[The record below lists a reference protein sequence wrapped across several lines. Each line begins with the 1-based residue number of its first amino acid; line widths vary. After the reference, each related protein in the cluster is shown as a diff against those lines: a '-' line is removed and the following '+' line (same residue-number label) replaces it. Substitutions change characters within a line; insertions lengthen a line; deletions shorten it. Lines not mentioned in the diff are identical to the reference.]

1 MSMIDALKS
10 RLPASVVALGWVSFL
25 NELSSQIVAPLI
37 PLLLATVLGAGPV
50 ALGVI
55 EGFADAVAS
64 LLKLWA
70 GRRSDSLGQRRK
82 SFIVGGYALS
92 VVARPLIGL
101 ALGWPMVLL
110 LRSLDQAGKGLRGAP
125 RDALVAD
132 ATPKELQGRAF
143 GINRAFDYA
152 GAVGGSLIAAAA
164 LTYVSDKISS
174 VIFLSVIPGVVAVLL
189 LAFAVQNSPSAV
201 TIQKQKVVPP
211 LRWSAL
217 SAPSRRFLAVLIVF
231 SCSRVS
237 ESFILLRAHE
247 LGMSTVTVL
256 LLWASLCAI
265 QAGVAWA
272 GGSLSDR
279 FSKTTV
285 VALTWLSYGAGLIL
299 IAGVQNPVGLWIAV
313 AAYALLTGMG
323 EGAGKALVSELA
335 TDADRGTAFG
345 WYNMIV
351 GLAAIPAGLLFG
363 AIWSQAAAGTA
374 FAVFGGL
381 GIASA
386 ALVLLSRSQE
396 LQNTNSKCRCFTA
409 DLRIDNG
416 GDNADSNRI

>member
-1 MSMIDALKS
+1 MSFTDAAKA
-10 RLPASVVALGWVSFL
+10 RLPASVVVLGWVSFL

-50 ALGVI
+50 ALGLI

-70 GRRSDSLGQRRK
+70 GRRSDVLGQKRK
-82 SFIVGGYALS
+82 GFIVGGYGLS

-101 ALGWPMVLL
+101 AINWPMVLL
-110 LRSLDQAGKGLRGAP
+110 LRSLDRAGRGLRGAP

-132 ATPKELQGRAF
+132 ATPKQLQGRAY
-143 GINRAFDYA
+143 GLNRALDYA

-164 LTYVSDKISS
+164 LTYVSDKISTI
-174 VIFLSVIPGVVAVLL
+174 IFLSVIPGVLALL
-189 LAFAVQNSPSAV
+189 LLVFVVQDVPALA
-201 TIQKQKVVPP
+201 TDQKQKVVPP

-231 SCSRVS
+231 SCSRAS

-256 LLWASLCAI
+256 LLWALLCAI
-265 QAGVAWA
+265 QSGVAWA
-272 GGSLSDR
+272 GGGLSDR

-285 VALTWLSYGAGLIL
+285 VALTWLAYGVGLIVL
-299 IAGVQNPVGLWIAV
+299 ATTATPGGLWIAV
-313 AAYALLTGMG
+313 AIYALLTGIG
-323 EGAGKALVSELA
+323 EGAEKALVSELA
-335 TDADRGTAFG
+335 TEADRGTAFG

-351 GLAAIPAGLLFG
+351 GLSAIPAGLLFG
-363 AIWSQAAAGTA
+363 VIWSQAAAGIA
-374 FAVFGGL
+374 FAAFGGL
-381 GIASA
+381 AIACA
-386 ALVLLSRSQE
+386 AFVLLRRSQE
-396 LQNTNSKCRCFTA
+396 QVTSNST
-409 DLRIDNG
+409 
-416 GDNADSNRI
+416 

>member
-1 MSMIDALKS
+1 MSDAAKVS
-10 RLPASVVALGWVSFL
+10 LPASVVVLGWVSFL

-50 ALGVI
+50 ALGLI

-70 GRRSDSLGQRRK
+70 GRRSDVIGQKRK
-82 SFIVGGYALS
+82 GFIVGGYGLS
-92 VVARPLIGL
+92 VIARPLIGL
-101 ALGWPMVLL
+101 AINWPMVLL
-110 LRSLDQAGKGLRGAP
+110 LRSLDRAGKGLRGAP

-132 ATPKELQGRAF
+132 ATPKELQGRAY
-143 GINRAFDYA
+143 GLNRALDYA

-164 LTYVSDKISS
+164 LTYVSDKIST
-174 VIFLSVIPGVVAVLL
+174 VIFFSAIPGVLAVLL
-189 LAFAVQNSPSAV
+189 LAFVVQNAPSVALD
-201 TIQKQKVVPP
+201 QRQKVVTP
-211 LRWSAL
+211 LSWSAL
-217 SAPSRRFLAVLIVF
+217 SDPSRRFLAVLMVF
-231 SCSRVS
+231 SCSRAS

-256 LLWASLCAI
+256 LLWALLCAI
-265 QAGVAWA
+265 QSGVAWI
-272 GGSLSDR
+272 GGGLSDR

-285 VALTWLSYGAGLIL
+285 VALTWLAYGVGLIL
-299 IAGVQNPVGLWIAV
+299 IATVQNPNGLWIAV
-313 AAYALLTGMG
+313 AVYALLTGMG
-323 EGAGKALVSELA
+323 EGAEKALVSELA

-363 AIWSQAAAGTA
+363 VIWSQAAAGIA

-381 GIASA
+381 AIASA
-386 ALVLLSRSQE
+386 AFVLLRRSQ
-396 LQNTNSKCRCFTA
+396 QRRNTNSK
-409 DLRIDNG
+409 
-416 GDNADSNRI
+416 

>member
-1 MSMIDALKS
+1 MSMTGTANG
-10 RLPASVVALGWVSFL
+10 RLPASVVVLGWVSFL

-50 ALGVI
+50 ALGLI

-70 GRRSDSLGQRRK
+70 GRRSDVLGQKRK
-82 SFIVGGYALS
+82 GFIVGGYGLS
-92 VVARPLIGL
+92 VIARPLIGL
-101 ALGWPMVLL
+101 AINWPMVLL
-110 LRSLDQAGKGLRGAP
+110 LRSLDRAGKGLRGAP

-132 ATPKELQGRAF
+132 ATPKKLQGRAY
-143 GINRAFDYA
+143 GLNRALDYA

-164 LTYVSDKISS
+164 LTYVSDKIST
-174 VIFLSVIPGVVAVLL
+174 VIFLSVTPGVCALLL
-189 LAFAVQNSPSAV
+189 LAFVVQDAPAVETDRKKN
-201 TIQKQKVVPP
+201 VVPL

-217 SAPSRRFLAVLIVF
+217 SAPSRRFLTVLIVF
-231 SCSRVS
+231 SCSRAS

-256 LLWASLCAI
+256 LLWALLCAI
-265 QAGVAWA
+265 QSGVAWA
-272 GGSLSDR
+272 GGGLSDR

-285 VALTWLSYGAGLIL
+285 VALTWLAYGVGLIV
-299 IAGVQNPVGLWIAV
+299 IATIVTPGGLWMAV
-313 AAYALLTGMG
+313 AIYALLTGIG
-323 EGAGKALVSELA
+323 EGAEKALVSELA

-351 GLAAIPAGLLFG
+351 GLSAIPAGLLFG
-363 AIWSQAAAGTA
+363 VIWSQAAAGIA

-381 GIASA
+381 AIASA
-386 ALVLLSRSQE
+386 VFVLLHRSQE
-396 LQNTNSKCRCFTA
+396 RMTSNSR
-409 DLRIDNG
+409 
-416 GDNADSNRI
+416 

>member
-1 MSMIDALKS
+1 MSFTDAAKA
-10 RLPASVVALGWVSFL
+10 RLPASVVVLGWVSFL

-70 GRRSDSLGQRRK
+70 GRRSDVLGQKRK
-82 SFIVGGYALS
+82 GFIVGGYGLS
-92 VVARPLIGL
+92 VIARPLIGL
-101 ALGWPMVLL
+101 AINWPMVLL
-110 LRSLDQAGKGLRGAP
+110 LRSLDRAGKGLRGAP

-132 ATPKELQGRAF
+132 ATPEQLQGRAY
-143 GINRAFDYA
+143 GLNRALDYA

-164 LTYVSDKISS
+164 LTYVSDKISTI
-174 VIFLSVIPGVVAVLL
+174 IFLSVIPGVFALL
-189 LAFAVQNSPSAV
+189 LLVFVVQDAPAVA
-201 TIQKQKVVPP
+201 TDQKQKVVPP

-217 SAPSRRFLAVLIVF
+217 SVPSRRFLAVLMVF
-231 SCSRVS
+231 SCSRAS

-256 LLWASLCAI
+256 LLWALLCAI
-265 QAGVAWA
+265 QSGVAWA
-272 GGSLSDR
+272 GGGLSDR

-285 VALTWLSYGAGLIL
+285 VALTWLGYGVGLIV
-299 IAGVQNPVGLWIAV
+299 IATTATPGGLWIAV
-313 AAYALLTGMG
+313 AIYALLTGIG
-323 EGAGKALVSELA
+323 EGAEKALVSELA
-335 TDADRGTAFG
+335 TEADRGTAFG

-351 GLAAIPAGLLFG
+351 GLSAIPAGLLFG
-363 AIWSQAAAGTA
+363 VIWSQAAAGIA

-381 GIASA
+381 AIASS
-386 ALVLLSRSQE
+386 ALVLLRSQE
-396 LQNTNSKCRCFTA
+396 QVTPNPR
-409 DLRIDNG
+409 
-416 GDNADSNRI
+416 

>member
-1 MSMIDALKS
+1 MSFTDAAKA
-10 RLPASVVALGWVSFL
+10 RLPASIVVLGWVSFL

-50 ALGVI
+50 ALGLI

-70 GRRSDSLGQRRK
+70 GRRSDVLGQKRK
-82 SFIVGGYALS
+82 GFIVGGYGLS
-92 VVARPLIGL
+92 VIARPLIGL
-101 ALGWPMVLL
+101 AINWPMVLL
-110 LRSLDQAGKGLRGAP
+110 LRSLDRAGKGLRGAP

-132 ATPKELQGRAF
+132 ATPKQLQGRAY
-143 GINRAFDYA
+143 GLNRALDYA

-164 LTYVSDKISS
+164 LTYVSDKISTI
-174 VIFLSVIPGVVAVLL
+174 IFLSVIPGVLALL
-189 LAFAVQNSPSAV
+189 LLVFVVQDVPALA
-201 TIQKQKVVPP
+201 TDQKQKVVPP

-231 SCSRVS
+231 SCSRAS

-256 LLWASLCAI
+256 LLWALLCVI
-265 QAGVAWA
+265 QSGVAWA
-272 GGSLSDR
+272 GGGLSDR

-285 VALTWLSYGAGLIL
+285 VALTWLAYGVGLIVL
-299 IAGVQNPVGLWIAV
+299 ATTATPGGLWIAV
-313 AAYALLTGMG
+313 AIYALLTGIG
-323 EGAGKALVSELA
+323 EGAEKALVSELA

-351 GLAAIPAGLLFG
+351 GLSAIPAGLLFG
-363 AIWSQAAAGTA
+363 VIWSQAAAGLA

-381 GIASA
+381 AIASA
-386 ALVLLSRSQE
+386 AFVLLRRSKEQVAS
-396 LQNTNSKCRCFTA
+396 NSA
-409 DLRIDNG
+409 
-416 GDNADSNRI
+416 

>member
-1 MSMIDALKS
+1 MSFTDAGKA
-10 RLPASVVALGWVSFL
+10 RLPASVVVLGWVSFL

-50 ALGVI
+50 ALGLI

-70 GRRSDSLGQRRK
+70 GRRSDVLGQKRK
-82 SFIVGGYALS
+82 GFIVAGYGLS
-92 VVARPLIGL
+92 VIARPLIGL
-101 ALGWPMVLL
+101 AINWPMVLV
-110 LRSLDQAGKGLRGAP
+110 LRSMDRAGKGLRGAP

-132 ATPKELQGRAF
+132 ATPKQLQGRAY
-143 GINRAFDYA
+143 GLNRALDYA

-164 LTYVSDKISS
+164 LTYVSDKISTI
-174 VIFLSVIPGVVAVLL
+174 IFLSVIPGVLALL
-189 LAFAVQNSPSAV
+189 LLVFVVQDAPAAA
-201 TIQKQKVVPP
+201 TDQKQKVVPP

-217 SAPSRRFLAVLIVF
+217 SAPSRRFLAVLMVF
-231 SCSRVS
+231 SCSRAS

-256 LLWASLCAI
+256 LLWALLCAI
-265 QAGVAWA
+265 QSGVAWA
-272 GGSLSDR
+272 GGGLSDR

-285 VALTWLSYGAGLIL
+285 VALTWLAYGVGLIV
-299 IAGVQNPVGLWIAV
+299 IAMTATPGGLWVAV
-313 AAYALLTGMG
+313 AIYALLTGIG
-323 EGAGKALVSELA
+323 EGAEKALVSELA
-335 TDADRGTAFG
+335 TEADRGTAFG

-363 AIWSQAAAGTA
+363 VIWSQTAAGIA

-381 GIASA
+381 AIASA
-386 ALVLLSRSQE
+386 AFVLLRRS
-396 LQNTNSKCRCFTA
+396 
-409 DLRIDNG
+409 DRI
-416 GDNADSNRI
+416 